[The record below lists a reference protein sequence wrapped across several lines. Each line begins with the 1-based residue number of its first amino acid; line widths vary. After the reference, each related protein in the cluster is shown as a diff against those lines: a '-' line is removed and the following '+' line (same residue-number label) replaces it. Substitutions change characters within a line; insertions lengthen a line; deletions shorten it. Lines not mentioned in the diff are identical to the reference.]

1 MVDLAQ
7 YLVGGLTAG
16 TLYGLVALGIV
27 LLYRSSRVL
36 NFAHGDLATLAAF
49 VGFTL
54 LLRRQPPTPF
64 PIGPQTGRGAFLP
77 AMAGGPLAAALARG
91 GFYFLILRPVKP

>member
-1 MVDLAQ
+1 MVDLVQ

-16 TLYGLVALGIV
+16 ALYGLVALGIV

-49 VGFTL
+49 VGFTV

-64 PIGPQTGRGAFLP
+64 PIGPQTGWGSFLP
-77 AMAGGPLAAALARG
+77 ALAGGPPGGAPARAAVS
-91 GFYFLILRPVKP
+91 FLILPPLR

>member
-64 PIGPQTGRGAFLP
+64 PIGPHTGWGAVLP
-77 AMAGGPLAAALARG
+77 AIGGALPAGGPAGPAI
-91 GFYFLILRPVKP
+91 YFLILPPLK